1 MVELSPPIF
10 RMFPFLYVSV
20 WAIGKNWGQDKD
32 AQMDKFEV
40 MIKVGSLGAW
50 GDLGGYNC
58 KA

>member
-1 MVELSPPIF
+1 
-10 RMFPFLYVSV
+10 MFPFLYVSV